1 MPAWYTEY
9 TLDRGNIKMADLP
22 FLLVLEGTLAS
33 GGVGTLQYSVP
44 PSEDLEVHGVVHTS
58 TGTFNITGMRT
69 SDGVS
74 YTNASQSV
82 EIPSTAIPSVANGYN
97 AIWALATPL
106 LVEGSNSLYIDLEDS
121 SAGSNTVT
129 LILNCIRRFKVRQ

>member
-1 MPAWYTEY
+1 
-9 TLDRGNIKMADLP
+9 MADLP
-22 FLLVLEGTLAS
+22 FLLVLETTLAS

-58 TGTFNITGMRT
+58 TGTFNITGIRT

-74 YTNASQSV
+74 YTNASQSQ
-82 EIPSTAIPSVANGYN
+82 EIPSTALPSVANGYN
-97 AIWALATPL
+97 ALWSLAAPL
-106 LVEGSNSLYIDLEDS
+106 VIVGSNSLYIDLEDS

-129 LILNCIRRFKVRQ
+129 VVLNCVRRFKVGQ